1 MKLITR
7 TVWLTYFLCCPFT
20 YCILLLT
27 DFLSCREWMSRHTYE
42 MSIWALGLPYFSSLL
57 LLEQFCTLREICVTW
72 HHVNQGLCRIL
83 IHVISLQSRGGFMD
97 DFEASMTSLC
107 TIRVLT
113 MTMLASLGGW
123 IGLLVMTSNKLITV
137 SFIWQALF
145 GHLSS
150 SENLWGHISLAVSHM
165 MSTPAYLALIGLT
178 GKL

>member
-1 MKLITR
+1 MKLIAR
-7 TVWLTYFLCCPFT
+7 TVWLTDFLCCPYT

-27 DFLSCREWMSRHTYE
+27 DLLSCREWMSRHTYE
-42 MSIWALGLPYFSSLL
+42 MSRACLTSQVYCFWNSSAPSG
-57 LLEQFCTLREICVTW
+57 VTW

-83 IHVISLQSRGGFMD
+83 IHVISLQSRGGFVD

-107 TIRVLT
+107 SIRVLT